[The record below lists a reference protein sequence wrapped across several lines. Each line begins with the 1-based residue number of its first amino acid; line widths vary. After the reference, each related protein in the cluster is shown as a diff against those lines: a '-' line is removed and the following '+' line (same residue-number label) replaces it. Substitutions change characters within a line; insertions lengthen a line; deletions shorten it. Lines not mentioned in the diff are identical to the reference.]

1 MAHGCRFQPFIFQ
14 DESTSLPIGW
24 NFQIQKPACPGSGKA
39 VLQRQGWCIRLG
51 GFKIWPTELPFFF
64 GGGSEGKLYKAGGH
78 SNLYMF
84 FFKFSPRKWG
94 KLVQVGLI
102 FFFKMGWNHQLLVV
116 YVRAF
121 TIEESTTSTDEMM
134 RFVPN
139 KNARKSTSSIGSS
152 LLRTSIWP
160 QLVERKFLPA
170 GWSWRVFF
178 HPFFKEMKTMSSPTV
193 YWDGSL
199 GSLLKVFDILQDILF
214 RGFSVRFF
222 QMTQFPNRCQAAV
235 LFVRWSWY
243 SL

>member
-24 NFQIQKPACPGSGKA
+24 NFQIQKPACQAPERRSFSAKVGASDWGALNLANWVA
-39 VLQRQGWCIRLG
+39 VFFLG
-51 GFKIWPTELPFFF
+51 GEVK
-64 GGGSEGKLYKAGGH
+64 GSFTKLVATQIYIC
-78 SNLYMF
+78 F

-170 GWSWRVFF
+170 RMILKGFF
-178 HPFFKEMKTMSSPTV
+178 HPF
-193 YWDGSL
+193 
-199 GSLLKVFDILQDILF
+199 LKKWKQCHHP
-214 RGFSVRFF
+214 
-222 QMTQFPNRCQAAV
+222 QFIGMV
-235 LFVRWSWY
+235 H
-243 SL
+243 